1 MLYHY
6 EPVVKATIAF
16 IKLMRVQVNNAT
28 INETL
33 QNHPDWP
40 SLFSVSES
48 LKRWNIP
55 NAAGR
60 ISAGDIDQMP
70 VPFLAYSFNEVNPI
84 SVVETVSESTIT
96 YYTSDSGKKI
106 TQPKPDFIKQWG
118 GIYLIAEPNE
128 HSGEDNYVRNKRK
141 AFVRSLI
148 PVALLVLLSAFTGI
162 AFNNNLQAFTG
173 NLLFPSIL
181 FAVQFAGVIV
191 SSLLLWYEMDRNNP
205 LLQKVCTGIAK
216 GNCNAILTGKAAK
229 LFNFISWSEI
239 GFFYFAGGLLL
250 MLTTNIV
257 SSIALVS
264 LLNLLALPYIVF
276 SVYYQ
281 WQVAKQWCVLC
292 LAVQTLLF
300 TGGLAIAGGELYQ
313 FIPQVTTGNVLQ
325 MLLIYAAPVLLWYV
339 AKPYF
344 KKLQEAKNTHHEY
357 LRIKFNSEIF
367 DTLLKKQKQVSVD
380 TDGLGIVL
388 GNPQATNTIVKVCNP
403 YCGPCS
409 AAHPKIEKLLEE
421 VPNLSAKIIFTAPN
435 DKTHTAYQ
443 PVSHLLAIAEKNNPA
458 LIKQALDDWY
468 LQETKSYTGF
478 AAKYPMN
485 GELER
490 QGKKIEAMDN
500 WCIKNSIQATPTI
513 FINGYKLPDAY
524 SIEDLR
530 YFLVE

>member
-1 MLYHY
+1 MLYHH
-6 EPVVKATIAF
+6 EPVVRATIAF
-16 IKLMRVQVNNAT
+16 IKILRVNVNNTT

-55 NAAGR
+55 NAAGK
-60 ISAGDIDQMP
+60 INPGEIDQLP
-70 VPFLAYSFNEVNPI
+70 VPFIAYTFNQSNPI
-84 SVVETVSESTIT
+84 NVVETVNETTVSYHTSE
-96 YYTSDSGKKI
+96 SGKKI
-106 TQPKPDFIKQWG
+106 TQSKPEFIHEWSG
-118 GIYLIAEPNE
+118 VYIIAEPNE
-128 HSGEDNYVRNKRK
+128 HSGEENYVRNKRM
-141 AFVRSLI
+141 AFVRSTIPGSLLI
-148 PVALLVLLSAFTGI
+148 LLSAFAVMAI
-162 AFNNNLQAFTG
+162 NNNLQTFTG
-173 NLLFPSIL
+173 NLLFPSLL
-181 FAVQFAGVIV
+181 FAVQFAGVFIT
-191 SSLLLWYEMDRNNP
+191 SMLLWYEMDRNNP

-216 GNCNAILTGKAAK
+216 GNCNAILTGKAAT
-229 LFNFISWSEI
+229 LFNFVSWSEI

-250 MLTTNIV
+250 LLTTNIV
-257 SSIALVS
+257 SSIALVG

-276 SVYYQ
+276 SIYYQ
-281 WQVAKQWCVLC
+281 WRVAKQWCVLC

-300 TGGLAIAGGELYQ
+300 IGGLAVVGGELYQ
-313 FIPQVTTGNVLQ
+313 FIPQVTGNSILQ
-325 MLLIYAAPVLLWYV
+325 MLLIYAATVLLWYV

-367 DTLLKKQKQVSVD
+367 DTLLKKQKQISIN

-409 AAHPKIEKLLEE
+409 NAHPKIEKLLEE

-435 DKTHTAYQ
+435 DKAHQAYQ

-458 LIKQALDDWY
+458 LTKQALDDWY
-468 LQETKSYTGF
+468 LQDNKSYTGF

-485 GELER
+485 GELEK
-490 QGKKIEAMDN
+490 QGLKIEAMDN

>member
-16 IKLMRVQVNNAT
+16 IKLLRLKINNTT

-60 ISAGDIDQMP
+60 ISPEEIDQLP
-70 VPFLAYSFNEVNPI
+70 VPFIAYSLGQANPVN
-84 SVVETVSESTIT
+84 VVENVSETSIT
-96 YYTSDSGKKI
+96 YHASDSGKKI
-106 TQPKPDFIKQWG
+106 IKPKAEFLAGWSGVYI
-118 GIYLIAEPNE
+118 IAEPDE
-128 HSGEDNYVRNKRK
+128 HSGEEDYESNKRK
-141 AFVRSLI
+141 AFIRSLTPI
-148 PVALLVLLSAFTGI
+148 SLFVLLSAFIGI
-162 AFNNNLQAFTG
+162 AFYNNLQSYSG
-173 NLLFPSIL
+173 NLLFPWAL

-191 SSLLLWYEMDRNNP
+191 TSLLLWYEMDRNNP

-216 GNCNAILTGKAAK
+216 GNCNAILTGKTAK
-229 LFNFISWSEI
+229 LFNVISWSEI

-250 MLTTNIV
+250 MLTT
-257 SSIALVS
+257 SSLALVS
-264 LLNLLALPYIVF
+264 LLNLLALPYITF
-276 SVYYQ
+276 SIFYQ
-281 WQVAKQWCVLC
+281 WKIAKQWCVLC
-292 LAVQTLLF
+292 LAVQALLF
-300 TGGLAIAGGELYQ
+300 IGGITVIGGELYSL
-313 FIPQVTTGNVLQ
+313 IPSITSASVLQ
-325 MLLIYAAPVLLWYV
+325 MLLTYAAPILLWYV
-339 AKPYF
+339 AKPF
-344 KKLQEAKNTHHEY
+344 LQKLQEAKNTHHEY

-367 DTLLKKQKQVSVD
+367 DTLLKKQKQISNN

-409 AAHPKIEKLLEE
+409 NAHPKIEKLLEE
-421 VPNLSAKIIFTAPN
+421 IPNLSAKIIFTAPN
-435 DKTHTAYQ
+435 DKTHQAFL
-443 PVSHLLAIAEKNNPA
+443 PVNHLMAIAEKNNA
-458 LIKQALDDWY
+458 VLTKQALDDWY
-468 LQETKSYTGF
+468 LQEEKDYPGF

-485 GELER
+485 GELEK
-490 QGKKIEAMDN
+490 QGQKIDAMDK
-500 WCIKNSIQATPTI
+500 WCAKNSIQATPTI
-513 FINGYKLPDAY
+513 FINGYQLPDAY